1 VVEGH
6 SARAAIYVDH
16 MRCFGAPGTGGPKQ
30 REGSDMGSLNRL
42 VRSLILSV
50 IALLLITSSA
60 LADSPHQ
67 VGQTS
72 VTVSGNSLT
81 ISASIAGLG
90 NASSATFDLGGSVD
104 VFSRCYNRGGNKPQ
118 ADNKQETISVSQTQT
133 FPVRNGRTNA
143 TFTVTPLSTLTCPGN
158 QQVVIESFS
167 YDLSI
172 SYQGNVLVHAAG

>member
-1 VVEGH
+1 
-6 SARAAIYVDH
+6 
-16 MRCFGAPGTGGPKQ
+16 
-30 REGSDMGSLNRL
+30 MGSLSRL

-50 IALLLITSSA
+50 IALLLITSTV

-118 ADNKQETISVSQTQT
+118 ADNKQETIGVSQTET
-133 FPVRNGRTNA
+133 FPVRNGRTNVS
-143 TFTVTPLSTLTCPGN
+143 FTITPLSTLDCPGN
-158 QQVVIESFS
+158 QVVVIESISWDLTLSGEGVS
-167 YDLSI
+167 YHFVS
-172 SYQGNVLVHAAG
+172 